1 MEEGTVWKSR
11 RALFG
16 EDFRETYE
24 LLQNRFLFVEGGND
38 EYLFLE
44 HYVLLGNFMNDPD
57 RFAVFEALLL
67 DFVREIVSDED
78 DAEELGK
85 ARKMHERLLEQ
96 ARLLRSELARI
107 EREHDEVAARMGEA
121 DDRFTQIFRLRGAG
135 VRRKGQGDLDD
146 LRRKSASLEKKLAEL
161 APEIDAAKQ
170 RMEFLAD
177 EHKSRL
183 GDYLNQPANARRL
196 FDASGAVD
204 EDDVA
209 PETRQRLAGRM
220 GAPAGRA
227 RPRLSR
233 AGGLRNPQNPRR
245 VLPAHPFA
253 AAEKGAG
260 EPRRSQARGADS
272 GAVSGAQRFR

>member
-44 HYVLLGNFMNDPD
+44 QYVLLGNFMNDPD

-78 DAEELGK
+78 DGEELGK
-85 ARKMHERLLEQ
+85 ARKVHERLLEQ

-107 EREHDEVAARMGEA
+107 EREHDEVAARIGEA
-121 DDRFTQIFRLRGAG
+121 DDRFTQIFRLRGSGNCGGRAG
-135 VRRKGQGDLDD
+135 RTRSNCGRKRR
-146 LRRKSASLEKKLAEL
+146 RSREKLAEL

-177 EHKSRL
+177 EHKSQLGRL
-183 GDYLNQPANARRL
+183 SEPARECAATVRRERRRARRTTWRRKRGNACWRNG
-196 FDASGAVD
+196 FTGWKSGTSSITCWRGTKFAESMASI
-204 EDDVA
+204 
-209 PETRQRLAGRM
+209 
-220 GAPAGRA
+220 A
-227 RPRLSR
+227 RPSICS
-233 AGGLRNPQNPRR
+233 N
-245 VLPAHPFA
+245 
-253 AAEKGAG
+253 
-260 EPRRSQARGADS
+260 
-272 GAVSGAQRFR
+272 